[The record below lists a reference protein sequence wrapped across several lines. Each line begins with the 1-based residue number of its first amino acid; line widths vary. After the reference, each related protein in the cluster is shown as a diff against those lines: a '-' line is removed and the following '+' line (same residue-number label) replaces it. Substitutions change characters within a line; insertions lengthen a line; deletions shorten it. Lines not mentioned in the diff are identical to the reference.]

1 MNNKPIIG
9 VMPLWDGEKQSVWI
23 HSGYIDGV
31 IKAGGAPVLLPLTEE
46 DEAFCRA
53 LEICDGILIT
63 GGQDVSPALYGESP
77 KSGKADACPLRD
89 RLEAHA
95 VKAALERDLP
105 LLGICRGLQFLN
117 VALGGTLCQD
127 IPSEVP
133 SPLVHLHTPPEA
145 PVTHDVII
153 EAGTPLAALLQQ
165 QRIHVNSF
173 HHQSVKALSP
183 MLRCMA
189 HATDGVPEAAYMPDR
204 KFIWGVQWHPEMSFR
219 TDANSLKIFEA
230 FVAAANNKDE

>member
-9 VMPLWDGEKQSVWI
+9 VMPLWDGKKQSVWI

-77 KSGKADACPLRD
+77 KSGKADTCPLCD

-95 VKAALERDLP
+95 VKAALP
-105 LLGICRGLQFLN
+105 
-117 VALGGTLCQD
+117 LGGT
-127 IPSEVP
+127 
-133 SPLVHLHTPPEA
+133 
-145 PVTHDVII
+145 
-153 EAGTPLAALLQQ
+153 
-165 QRIHVNSF
+165 
-173 HHQSVKALSP
+173 
-183 MLRCMA
+183 
-189 HATDGVPEAAYMPDR
+189 
-204 KFIWGVQWHPEMSFR
+204 
-219 TDANSLKIFEA
+219 
-230 FVAAANNKDE
+230 VAAGASAHPARGARHPRRYH

>member
-95 VKAALERDLP
+95 VKAADFC
-105 LLGICRGLQFLN
+105 GF
-117 VALGGTLCQD
+117 
-127 IPSEVP
+127 
-133 SPLVHLHTPPEA
+133 
-145 PVTHDVII
+145 
-153 EAGTPLAALLQQ
+153 
-165 QRIHVNSF
+165 
-173 HHQSVKALSP
+173 LSP
-183 MLRCMA
+183 VCNFLKDPCHGSMITQRRGECQFRRVSRLS
-189 HATDGVPEAAYMPDR
+189 VLSY
-204 KFIWGVQWHPEMSFR
+204 SFSTIEVIYPFSSMVKLPR
-219 TDANSLKIFEA
+219 SVISPSRALKP
-230 FVAAANNKDE
+230 